1 MFREG
6 ERMAQIILI
15 EIGKYSD
22 KDTYIYIFTG
32 FCPLETFSLL
42 PMVGLPFLRM
52 AVKENHNNTNDSKPW
67 LCTTW
72 GLRNTGWLY

>member
-1 MFREG
+1 
-6 ERMAQIILI
+6 MAQIILI

-22 KDTYIYIFTG
+22 KDTYIYIYIFTG

-52 AVKENHNNTNDSKPW
+52 AVKENHNTNDSKP
-67 LCTTW
+67 
-72 GLRNTGWLY
+72 